1 VTYNR
6 SFRPTSSSSS
16 SIKNQLILSVGRHA
30 YLALPPSGAADG
42 DFTPFGQEKKTAP
55 AKDLCDGQEVEI
67 IAWRPTAAGGV
78 AYQIQRVSDRREW
91 WARGT
96 CLRTSAE
103 APAVLEA
110 K

>member
-6 SFRPTSSSSS
+6 SFRPASSSSS

-30 YLALPPSGAADG
+30 FVALPPSGAADG

-55 AKDLCDGQEVEI
+55 ANLCDGEEVEI

-91 WARGT
+91 WARAT
-96 CLRTSAE
+96 CLRVSAV